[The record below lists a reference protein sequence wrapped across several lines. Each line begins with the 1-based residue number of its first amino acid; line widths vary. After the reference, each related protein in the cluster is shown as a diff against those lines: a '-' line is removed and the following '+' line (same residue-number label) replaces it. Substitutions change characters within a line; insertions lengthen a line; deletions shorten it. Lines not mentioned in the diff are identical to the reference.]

1 MQQRTYIQAHGTS
14 TPQNRVTESH
24 IFNELAKAFKLEKWP
39 VAAIKAYLGHSLAT
53 AAGDQIAASL
63 GAWHHGII
71 PGVTTVDRIAD
82 DVHHSHL
89 DILLNHREFDPT
101 QMDAA
106 LINSKGFGGNNATAA
121 ILAPHVTLSMLAKKH
136 GKARLTAHA
145 NLNEAVREQSA
156 AYDAA
161 TSTGKNALIYNF
173 GVGVVEG
180 DQLGLTD
187 QAITIPGLSQP
198 INLNVANPYEDM
210 S

>member
-1 MQQRTYIQAHGTS
+1 
-14 TPQNRVTESH
+14 
-24 IFNELAKAFKLEKWP
+24 
-39 VAAIKAYLGHSLAT
+39 
-53 AAGDQIAASL
+53 
-63 GAWHHGII
+63 
-71 PGVTTVDRIAD
+71 
-82 DVHHSHL
+82 
-89 DILLNHREFDPT
+89 
-101 QMDAA
+101 MDAA